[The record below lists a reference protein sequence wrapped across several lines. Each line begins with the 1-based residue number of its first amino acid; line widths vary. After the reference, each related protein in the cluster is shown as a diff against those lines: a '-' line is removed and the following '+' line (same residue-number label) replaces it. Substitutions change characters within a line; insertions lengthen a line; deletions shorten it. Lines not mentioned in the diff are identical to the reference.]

1 MQQDPQN
8 DRYYHNQLYP
18 EAQKENHSM
27 NNDVEQLSNNGRVD
41 QQRDHQNNHIQR
53 QRNRY
58 HQLHPH
64 YGPYLQIQEN
74 AQQHLT
80 QQNQQRIHE
89 HATGEWP
96 ATSSES
102 AKPAAEDSKFRV
114 QLAHSRQVEWKQFSK
129 GKGFRREGS
138 MRFGLRKWINAEP
151 I

>member
-27 NNDVEQLSNNGRVD
+27 NNDVEQLSNNDRVD

-53 QRNRY
+53 QRNSY

-64 YGPYLQIQEN
+64 YGPYLEIQEN

-89 HATGEWP
+89 HGQMNQMHQRDHQP
-96 ATSSES
+96 HH
-102 AKPAAEDSKFRV
+102 
-114 QLAHSRQVEWKQFSK
+114 QLLENDQQHHQNPQNQQQKIQNS
-129 GKGFRREGS
+129 GF
-138 MRFGLRKWINAEP
+138 N
-151 I
+151 